1 MVIYVKKLK
10 NIFAILIIICTLTMT
25 GCTKNDDDD
34 KKELKRKVGEELNYL
49 DTHIISLI
57 NDLNNISLEN
67 YKVSSER
74 VEMQEESQKLS
85 TGSVGGE
92 EKTTTQKEGQQSSG
106 QSESGKNSESDINTT
121 KMEPNAILA
130 SNKEDIDW
138 QRLKYEIESLN
149 EAWTVILLDLYSLNV
164 NNDDVVAFSTDIDS
178 TIISIKNENKQDA
191 LTNLAKLYSYIPIYE
206 RGISA
211 ENNIQ
216 NVKQTKSFLINAYSV
231 VEQGNWDE
239 VQTNINECEKTF
251 KNVVNDIEFAR
262 KNEYK
267 VNKTYVLIKELQN
280 SLDLQD
286 KEVFYIKYKSL
297 LESVNTL

>member
-1 MVIYVKKLK
+1 MKKIK
-10 NIFAILIIICTLTMT
+10 NIFIIFIIISMLTMT
-25 GCTKNDDDD
+25 GCTKEEND

-67 YKVSSER
+67 YKVSSEK

-138 QRLKYEIESLN
+138 ERIKYEIESLN

-164 NNDDVVAFSTDIDS
+164 NNNDVVEFSTAIDS
-178 TIISIKNENKQDA
+178 AIISIKNENKQDS
-191 LTNLAKLYSYIPIYE
+191 LINLAKLYSYIPIYE
-206 RGISA
+206 KGISA

>member
-1 MVIYVKKLK
+1 MVIYVKKIK
-10 NIFAILIIICTLTMT
+10 NVFAILIIICTLTMT
-25 GCTKNDDDD
+25 GCTKEDDD

-121 KMEPNAILA
+121 KMEPNAILGT
-130 SNKEDIDW
+130 NKEDIDW
-138 QRLKYEIESLN
+138 ERIKYEIESLN

-164 NNDDVVAFSTDIDS
+164 NNDDVVAFSTAIDS
-178 TIISIKNENKQDA
+178 TIISIKNENKQDS
-191 LTNLAKLYSYIPIYE
+191 LINLAKLYSYIPIYE
-206 RGISA
+206 KGISA

-216 NVKQTKSFLINAYSV
+216 NVKQTKSFLINAYSF
-231 VEQGNWDE
+231 VEQGNWNE
-239 VQTNINECEKTF
+239 IQTNISECEKTF

>member
-1 MVIYVKKLK
+1 MVIYVKKFK

-74 VEMQEESQKLS
+74 VEMQEEAQKLS

-164 NNDDVVAFSTDIDS
+164 NNDDVVTFSTDIDS

>member
-1 MVIYVKKLK
+1 MVIYVKKIK
-10 NIFAILIIICTLTMT
+10 NVFAIFIIICTLTMT
-25 GCTKNDDDD
+25 GCTKEDNN

-106 QSESGKNSESDINTT
+106 QSESGKNSESNINTT

-130 SNKEDIDW
+130 SNKEEIDW
-138 QRLKYEIESLN
+138 ERIKYEIESLN

-164 NNDDVVAFSTDIDS
+164 NNDDVVAFSTAIDS
-178 TIISIKNENKQDA
+178 TIISIKNENKQDS
-191 LTNLAKLYSYIPIYE
+191 LINLAKLYSYIPIYE
-206 RGISA
+206 KGISA

-231 VEQGNWDE
+231 VEQGNWYE

-251 KNVVNDIEFAR
+251 KNVVNDIEFAS

>member
-1 MVIYVKKLK
+1 MVIHVKKIK
-10 NIFAILIIICTLTMT
+10 NVFAIFIIICTLTMT
-25 GCTKNDDDD
+25 GCTKENDD

-130 SNKEDIDW
+130 SNKEEIDW
-138 QRLKYEIESLN
+138 ERIKYEIESLN

-178 TIISIKNENKQDA
+178 TIISIKNENKQDT

-206 RGISA
+206 KGISA

-216 NVKQTKSFLINAYSV
+216 NVKQTKAFLINAYSV
-231 VEQGNWDE
+231 VGQGNWDE

-251 KNVVNDIEFAR
+251 KNIVNDIEFAR

>member
-1 MVIYVKKLK
+1 MVIHVKKIK
-10 NIFAILIIICTLTMT
+10 NVFAIFIIICTLTMT
-25 GCTKNDDDD
+25 GCTKENDD

-130 SNKEDIDW
+130 SNKEEIDW
-138 QRLKYEIESLN
+138 ERIKYEIESLN

-178 TIISIKNENKQDA
+178 TIISIKNENKQDT

-206 RGISA
+206 KGISA

-216 NVKQTKSFLINAYSV
+216 NVKQTKAFLINAYSV
-231 VEQGNWDE
+231 VGQGNWDE

>member
-1 MVIYVKKLK
+1 MVIHVKKIK
-10 NIFAILIIICTLTMT
+10 NVFAIFIIICTLTMT
-25 GCTKNDDDD
+25 GCTKENDD

-130 SNKEDIDW
+130 SNKEEIDW
-138 QRLKYEIESLN
+138 ERIKYEIESLN

-178 TIISIKNENKQDA
+178 TIISIKNENKQDT

-206 RGISA
+206 KGISA

>member
-1 MVIYVKKLK
+1 MVIYVKKIK
-10 NIFAILIIICTLTMT
+10 NVFAIFIIICTLTMT
-25 GCTKNDDDD
+25 GCTKEDNN

-106 QSESGKNSESDINTT
+106 QSESGKNSESNINTT

-130 SNKEDIDW
+130 SNKEEIDW
-138 QRLKYEIESLN
+138 ERIKYEIESLN

-164 NNDDVVAFSTDIDS
+164 NNDDVVAFSTAIDS
-178 TIISIKNENKQDA
+178 TIVSIKNENKQDT
-191 LTNLAKLYSYIPIYE
+191 LTNLANLYSYIPIYE
-206 RGISA
+206 KGISA

-231 VEQGNWDE
+231 VEQGNWYE

-251 KNVVNDIEFAR
+251 KNVVNDIEFAS

>member
-1 MVIYVKKLK
+1 MVIYVKKIK
-10 NIFAILIIICTLTMT
+10 NVFAIFIIICTLTMT
-25 GCTKNDDDD
+25 GCTKEDNN

-106 QSESGKNSESDINTT
+106 QSESGKNSESNINTT

-130 SNKEDIDW
+130 SNKEEIDW
-138 QRLKYEIESLN
+138 ERIKYEIESLN

-164 NNDDVVAFSTDIDS
+164 NNDDVVAFSTAIDS
-178 TIISIKNENKQDA
+178 TIISIKNENKQDS
-191 LTNLAKLYSYIPIYE
+191 LINLAKLYSYIPIYE
-206 RGISA
+206 KGISA

-231 VEQGNWDE
+231 VEQGNWYE
-239 VQTNINECEKTF
+239 IQTNINECEKTF
-251 KNVVNDIEFAR
+251 KNVVNDIEFAS

>member
-1 MVIYVKKLK
+1 MVIYVKKIK
-10 NIFAILIIICTLTMT
+10 NVFAILIIICTLTMT
-25 GCTKNDDDD
+25 GCTKEDDD

-138 QRLKYEIESLN
+138 ERIKYEIESLN

-164 NNDDVVAFSTDIDS
+164 NNNDVLEFSTVINS
-178 TIISIKNENKQDA
+178 AIISIKNENKQDS
-191 LTNLAKLYSYIPIYE
+191 LINLANLYSYIPIYE
-206 RGISA
+206 KGISA
-211 ENNIQ
+211 ESSIQ

-231 VEQGNWDE
+231 VEQGDWNE
-239 VQTNINECEKTF
+239 VETNISECEKIF

>member
-1 MVIYVKKLK
+1 MVIHVKKIK
-10 NIFAILIIICTLTMT
+10 NVFAIFIIICTLTMT
-25 GCTKNDDDD
+25 GCTKENDD

-130 SNKEDIDW
+130 SNKEEIDW
-138 QRLKYEIESLN
+138 ERIKYEIESLN

-178 TIISIKNENKQDA
+178 TIISIKNENKQDT

-206 RGISA
+206 KGISA

-231 VEQGNWDE
+231 VGQGNWDE

>member
-1 MVIYVKKLK
+1 MVIYVKKFK

-74 VEMQEESQKLS
+74 VEMQEEAQKLS

-149 EAWTVILLDLYSLNV
+149 EAWSVILLDLYSLNV